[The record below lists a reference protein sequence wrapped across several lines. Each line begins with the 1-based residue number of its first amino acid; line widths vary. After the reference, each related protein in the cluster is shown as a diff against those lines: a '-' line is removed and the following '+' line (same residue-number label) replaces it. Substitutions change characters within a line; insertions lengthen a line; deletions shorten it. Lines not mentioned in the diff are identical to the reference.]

1 LLSRR
6 TSKNFWNRY
15 SFEVI
20 KKITESKKDYDRKH
34 TKEEEMARSTIMMVG
49 IGDLGGHVL
58 EMLVRAPG
66 SRRIITAD
74 ANEDWGYRK
83 TNIATF
89 GASQLGSYPEVEFV
103 KIDLYNIDQTA
114 EIISKYKPDI
124 IYSAVSLQSWW
135 VINILPKEV
144 FEELDIAR
152 FGPWLPMHLTLVY
165 KLMQAVKQTGLDI
178 KVINSAFP
186 DATHPVLDKVG
197 LAPTIGIGNVANP
210 VPAIRSSIAYR
221 LQRPMKDVTVL
232 FFAQHYVSHYLPRFG
247 SAGGAPYFLK
257 AVVDGEDVT
266 GELNME
272 EVFADIPT
280 RFRRAGGR
288 DGQILTASSA
298 AGITL
303 AVADDTGDFM
313 HAPGPSGLPGG
324 YPVRVDRN
332 GGKVILPKGLTL
344 DEAIRINEEGQRYD
358 GIDRI
363 DQDGTV
369 HYAKKSVAIMK
380 EMVGYDCN
388 MMKLEE
394 TEEQS
399 RELGRKFKEFAEK
412 YK

>member
-1 LLSRR
+1 
-6 TSKNFWNRY
+6 
-15 SFEVI
+15 
-20 KKITESKKDYDRKH
+20 
-34 TKEEEMARSTIMMVG
+34 MARSTIMMVG

-74 ANEDWGYRK
+74 VNEDWGYRK
-83 TNIATF
+83 TNIAAF
-89 GASQLGSYPEVEFV
+89 GASQLGSYPEVEFI
-103 KIDLYNIDQTA
+103 KIDLYNIEQTA
-114 EIISKYKPDI
+114 EIISKYKPEI

-197 LAPTIGIGNVANP
+197 LAPIIGIGNVANP

-266 GELNME
+266 GEFNME

-324 YPVRVDRN
+324 YPVRVNRN

-369 HYAKKSVAIMK
+369 HYAEKSVAIMK

>member
-1 LLSRR
+1 
-6 TSKNFWNRY
+6 
-15 SFEVI
+15 
-20 KKITESKKDYDRKH
+20 
-34 TKEEEMARSTIMMVG
+34 MARSKIMMVG
-49 IGDLGGHVL
+49 LGDLGGHVL

-66 SRRIITAD
+66 SRKIITAD
-74 ANEDWGYRK
+74 LNEDWAYRK
-83 TNIATF
+83 TNIAAF
-89 GASQLGSYPEVEFV
+89 GASQLGYYPEVEFV
-103 KIDLYNIDQTA
+103 KIDLYNIDQSA
-114 EIISKYKPDI
+114 EIISKYKPEI

-135 VINILPKEV
+135 VINTLPKEV
-144 FEELDIAR
+144 FEELDVAR

-221 LQRPMKDVTVL
+221 LGRPMKDVTVF

-247 SAGGAPYFLK
+247 MAGGAPYYLK
-257 AVVDGEDVT
+257 AVVNGEDVT
-266 GELNME
+266 NTVNME
-272 EVFADIPT
+272 EVFANIPT
-280 RFRRAGGR
+280 RFRRSGGR

-324 YPVRVDRN
+324 YPVQVDRN
-332 GGKVILPKGLTL
+332 GGRVVLPKGLTME
-344 DEAIRINEEGQRYD
+344 EAIRINEEGQRYD
-358 GIDRI
+358 GIDKI
-363 DQDGTV
+363 DGDGTAT
-369 HYAKKSVAIMK
+369 YTEKSVKIMK
-380 EMVGYDCN
+380 KMIGYDCKV
-388 MMKLEE
+388 MKLED
-394 TEEQS
+394 TEERS
-399 RELGRKFKEFAEK
+399 EELGRKFKEFAAK

>member
-1 LLSRR
+1 
-6 TSKNFWNRY
+6 
-15 SFEVI
+15 
-20 KKITESKKDYDRKH
+20 
-34 TKEEEMARSTIMMVG
+34 MARSTIMIIG

-58 EMLVRAPG
+58 EILVRAPG

-74 ANEDWGYRK
+74 INEDWAYRK
-83 TNIATF
+83 TNIAAF
-89 GASQLGSYPEVEFV
+89 GASQSGYYPEVESV

-124 IYSAVSLQSWW
+124 IYSAASLQSWW
-135 VINILPKEV
+135 VINTLPKEV

-186 DATHPVLDKVG
+186 DAVNPILDKVG
-197 LAPTIGIGNVANP
+197 LAPIIGIGNVANP
-210 VPAIRSSIAYR
+210 VPSIRSSVAYR
-221 LQRPMKDVTVL
+221 IGRQMKDVTVY

-247 SAGGAPYFLK
+247 TTGGAPFYMK

-266 GELNME
+266 GEVNVE
-272 EVFADIPT
+272 EVLADIPK
-280 RFRRAGGR
+280 RFRRPGGR
-288 DGQILTASSA
+288 EGQILTASSA

-303 AVADDTGDFM
+303 AMAEDTGDLM
-313 HAPGPSGLPGG
+313 HAPGPGGLPGG
-324 YPVRVDRN
+324 YPVRVDKN

-344 DEAIRINEEGQRYD
+344 EEAIRINEGGQRYD

-363 DQDGTV
+363 DEDGTA
-369 HYAKKSVAIMK
+369 HYTGKSAAIMK
-380 EMVGYDCN
+380 EMIGYDCKE
-388 MMKLEE
+388 MKLDE

-399 RELGRKFKEFAEK
+399 RELDRIFKEFAGK

>member
-1 LLSRR
+1 
-6 TSKNFWNRY
+6 
-15 SFEVI
+15 
-20 KKITESKKDYDRKH
+20 
-34 TKEEEMARSTIMMVG
+34 MARSKIMMVG
-49 IGDLGGHVL
+49 LGDLGGHVL

-66 SRRIITAD
+66 SRKIITAD
-74 ANEDWGYRK
+74 LNEDWAYRK
-83 TNIATF
+83 TNIAAF
-89 GASQLGSYPEVEFV
+89 GASQLGYYPEVEFV
-103 KIDLYNIDQTA
+103 KIDLYNIDQSA
-114 EIISKYKPDI
+114 EIISKYKPEI

-135 VINILPKEV
+135 VINTLPKEV
-144 FEELDIAR
+144 FEELDVAR

-221 LQRPMKDVTVL
+221 LGRPMKDVTVF

-247 SAGGAPYFLK
+247 MAGGAPYYLK
-257 AVVDGEDVT
+257 AVVNGEDVT
-266 GELNME
+266 NTVNME
-272 EVFADIPT
+272 EVFANIPT
-280 RFRRAGGR
+280 RFRRSGGR

-324 YPVRVDRN
+324 YPVQVDRN
-332 GGKVILPKGLTL
+332 GGRVVLPKGLTME
-344 DEAIRINEEGQRYD
+344 EAIRINEEGQRYD
-358 GIDRI
+358 GIDKI
-363 DQDGTV
+363 DGDGTAT
-369 HYAKKSVAIMK
+369 YTEKSVKIMK
-380 EMVGYDCN
+380 KTIGYDCKV
-388 MMKLEE
+388 MKLED
-394 TEEQS
+394 TEERS
-399 RELGRKFKEFAEK
+399 EELGRKFKEFAAK